1 MSDTLL
7 LNADGA
13 PLSITPL
20 STLTWQESIKLIWL
34 DKINVLEWH
43 EDWQVHSPNHT
54 LTVPSV
60 IAIREYIPH
69 TNGGINFTRNN
80 VFVRDKYTC
89 QYCLDVFKPSIL
101 TLDHV
106 LPRSKGGKTNWE
118 NIVTACKKCNH
129 AKGNRMDI
137 KPIRMPQKPNFY
149 QLYGNKNFT
158 ISIRHRKWLDYLKW
172 PEEYVRMV
180 A

>member
-20 STLTWQESIKLIWL
+20 STLNWQESIKLIWL

-43 EDWQVHSPNHT
+43 DDWEVHSPNYT
-54 LTVPSV
+54 MRVPAV
-60 IAIREYIPH
+60 IS
-69 TNGGINFTRNN
+69 
-80 VFVRDKYTC
+80 VRDYVKNASDVNFSRKNIFIRDGHKC
-89 QYCLDVFKPSIL
+89 QYCLNSFKATEL

-106 LPRSKGGKTNWE
+106 QPRSKGGKTSWT
-118 NIVTACKKCNH
+118 NIVSACKKCNH
-129 AKGNRMDI
+129 TKANRVDI
-137 KPIRMPQKPNFY
+137 YPIKSPKQPNLY
-149 QLYGNKNFT
+149 QMIGSKNFT
-158 ISIRHRKWLDYLKW
+158 IHIRHTIWLKYLHW
-172 PEEYVRMV
+172 PDEYVRMV

>member
-34 DKINVLEWH
+34 DKINVLDWH
-43 EDWQVHSPNHT
+43 DDWEVHSPNHT
-54 LTVPSV
+54 MKVPAV
-60 IAIREYIPH
+60 IAIRDY
-69 TNGGINFTRNN
+69 NKNAGDVNFSRKNI
-80 VFVRDKYTC
+80 FIRDNHKC
-89 QYCLDVFKPSIL
+89 QYCLETFKTSEL

-106 LPRSKGGKTNWE
+106 LPRSKGGKTSWE
-118 NIVTACKKCNH
+118 NIVSACKKCNH
-129 AKGNRMDI
+129 AKSNRIDI
-137 KPIRMPQKPNFY
+137 KPVKMPVRPNFY
-149 QLYGNKNFT
+149 QMLGNKNFT
-158 ISIRHRKWLDYLKW
+158 LSIHHEVWLKYLNW
-172 PEEYVRMV
+172 PDEYIRMV

>member
-13 PLSITPL
+13 PLSVTPL

-43 EDWQVHSPNHT
+43 DGWEVHSPNHV
-54 LTVPSV
+54 LTVPAVISV
-60 IAIREYIPH
+60 REYVP
-69 TNGGINFTRNN
+69 NSGSVNFTRNN
-80 VFVRDKYTC
+80 VFIRDMYTC
-89 QYCLDVFKPSIL
+89 QYCLDPFKPSEL

-106 LPRSKGGKTNWE
+106 IPKSRGGKTGWD
-118 NIVTACKKCNH
+118 NIVSACKKCNH
-129 AKGNRMDI
+129 AKGNRSDI
-137 KPIRMPQKPNFY
+137 KPFKEPVKPNFY

-158 ISIRHRKWLDYLKW
+158 ISIRHQIWLKYLNW
-172 PEEYVRMV
+172 PEEFVRMV

>member
-7 LNADGA
+7 LNADGS

-43 EDWQVHSPNHT
+43 SDWEVHSPNHT

-60 IAIREYIPH
+60 ITVREFVPH
-69 TNGGINFTRNN
+69 QGGVNFTRNN
-80 VFVRDKYTC
+80 IYIRDRYIC
-89 QYCLDVFKPSIL
+89 QYCLDAFNTRDL

-106 LPRSKGGKTNWE
+106 IPKSKGGKSEWT

-129 AKGNRMDI
+129 AKSNRTDI
-137 KPIRMPQKPNFY
+137 KPATPPVQPNFY
-149 QLYGNKNFT
+149 QIYGNKNFNLT
-158 ISIRHRKWLDYLKW
+158 IRHEIWLKYLNW
-172 PEEYVRMV
+172 PEEYIRLV